1 MSTACALL
9 MSRRCADAEGDPPN
23 VPDVDAS
30 DTDIGTLF
38 DISDMS
44 GLVLQQVPR
53 AARLAA
59 RAVCK
64 LWSAEVDALVY
75 KWQQRLDSD
84 LLVKC
89 IPPTDCTA
97 AGLSFCHPPSGSALD
112 VCGEKK
118 PSNNCQF
125 RFWHDGQRVKG
136 QCVLAVSSSCINGS
150 VVNVEGETHVAWT
163 VIEQQKLETHPTYV
177 DVFDGCPHI
186 PGDAPQ
192 ARWHALLDLWPAPD
206 LPNQALA
213 LHPAGQA
220 RRANTA
226 ELGCRRMIR
235 ITPHGLEWVATDPDR

>member
-89 IPPTDCTA
+89 IPPTDYTA
-97 AGLSFCHPPSGSALD
+97 AGLSFCHPPTGSSLD
-112 VCGEKK
+112 ILGENRQR
-118 PSNNCQF
+118 PILASA
-125 RFWHDGQRVKG
+125 RFWHGGQRVKG
-136 QCVLAVSSSCINGS
+136 ACLLAVSSSCINGS
-150 VVNVEGETHVAWT
+150 VVNVEGATHVAWT
-163 VIEQQKLETHPTYV
+163 VIEQQKLETHPTV
-177 DVFDGCPHI
+177 HVDGCPQI

-192 ARWHALLDLWPAPD
+192 ARWHAYLDFWPAPD
-206 LPNQALA
+206 LPNQALV
-213 LHPAGQA
+213 LRPAGQA